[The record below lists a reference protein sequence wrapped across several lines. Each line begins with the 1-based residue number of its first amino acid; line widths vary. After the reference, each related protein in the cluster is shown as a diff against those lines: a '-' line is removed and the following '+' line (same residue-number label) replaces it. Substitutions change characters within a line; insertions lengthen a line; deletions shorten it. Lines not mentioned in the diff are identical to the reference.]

1 MNLRQSFVFIPAL
14 FYASTI
20 LADGTALSSQLHG
33 ADGWVGYHVA
43 MVEDAGSVCCYSDIA
58 GAGNGRTRCDLD
70 SSNGSVI
77 SDGGSRA
84 SVSELSV
91 YWHVEGGKPDQIRA
105 FTADCPVSS
114 QKPIRW
120 IDPVAAE
127 DSIAEISRWMQA
139 GDVPDRKASSGMP
152 ALALHADE
160 ESTDAL
166 IRFVESS
173 SSTKFAEDA
182 LFWLGHARGIPG
194 ADYVEKVATSD
205 PSADLRQHA
214 TFALSQSHVDD
225 AYLRVRRISRND
237 KTAEVRGQALFWM
250 AQMKDSR
257 AEADILDALNRE
269 DSRDAREQAVF
280 ALSQLGESVATP
292 ALIAVIRGDYPR
304 PVKERA
310 LFWLG
315 QAGTDEALAFLD
327 AVLTK

>member
-1 MNLRQSFVFIPAL
+1 MNLRHCVVFIPAL
-14 FYASTI
+14 FIASTA
-20 LADGTALSSQLHG
+20 LAYESALSSQLPG

-43 MVEDAGSVCCYSDIA
+43 VAEGAGSACCYSNID
-58 GAGNGRTRCDLD
+58 GEGSSRTRCDLD
-70 SSNGSVI
+70 SKKGNVF
-77 SDGGSRA
+77 SDGGSRGTGA
-84 SVSELSV
+84 GLNV

-127 DSIAEISRWMQA
+127 DSIAEISRWMQQ
-139 GDVPDRKASSGMP
+139 GNVPGRDVASGMP

-160 ESTDAL
+160 KSTDAL
-166 IRFVESS
+166 ISFVESS
-173 SSTKFAEDA
+173 SSSKFAEGA
-182 LFWLGHARGIPG
+182 LFWLGQARGIRG

-214 TFALSQSHVDD
+214 TFALSQSHVAD
-225 AYLRVRRISRND
+225 AYLRVRGISKND
-237 KTAEVRGQALFWM
+237 KSAQVRGQALFWM

-257 AEADILDALNRE
+257 AKADILEALKRE
-269 DSRDAREQAVF
+269 ESNDAREQAVF

-292 ALIAVIRGDYPR
+292 ALIAVIRGNYPR
-304 PVKERA
+304 PVRERA

-327 AVLTK
+327 TVLTK

>member
-1 MNLRQSFVFIPAL
+1 MNLRQCILFVSAL
-14 FYASTI
+14 FYASTA
-20 LADGTALSSQLHG
+20 LADGSALSSQLHG
-33 ADGWVGYHVA
+33 ADDWVGYHVA
-43 MVEDAGSVCCYSDIA
+43 MVEGAGSACCYSDLA
-58 GAGNGRTRCDLD
+58 GEGSSRTRCDLD
-70 SSNGSVI
+70 SKKGNVF
-77 SDGGSRA
+77 SDAGSRESGA
-84 SVSELSV
+84 GLSV
-91 YWHVEGGKPDQIRA
+91 YWHVEGGEPDKIRA

-139 GDVPDRKASSGMP
+139 GNVPGHDASSGMP

-160 ESTDAL
+160 KSTLAL
-166 IRFVESS
+166 IGFVESA
-173 SSTKFAEDA
+173 STAKFAEDA

-225 AYLRVRRISRND
+225 AYLRVRRISKND
-237 KTAEVRGQALFWM
+237 KSAEVRGQALFWM

-257 AEADILDALNRE
+257 AKADILDALNRE
-269 DSRDAREQAVF
+269 DSDVAREQAVF
-280 ALSQLGESVATP
+280 ALSQLDENVATP

-327 AVLTK
+327 TVLTK